1 MAARAGPGPPQFRK
15 FVPMK
20 TLSYLILLLLGLPLM
35 AQTTSIT
42 VEATGCKTMNLYA
55 FDGVTFEALD
65 AFTKDEDGKFR
76 LAAVTEG
83 PVFRYVGSKPADVRP
98 LIIGS
103 DETMTITGSCGKMK
117 LSKTT
122 DSPINQR
129 YQELK
134 LKFQA
139 NNRDFKNTMKTYQQ
153 TIASKDTVAIEKQK
167 AALVNLDD
175 RKRALLE
182 KTKTDD
188 PLLHRVVTLNT
199 YLNFLN
205 ENKGRFPNELDY
217 FVNTYFQFVD
227 FKDEGYGDLP
237 WTYEGNRN
245 FANTLLSA
253 VPGEQ
258 LADILGAIY
267 SKWPEGSRAKFFAMS
282 GGFSALAQKKHPG
295 TIKLADAIEAQYKAK
310 YPGQVA
316 QISAQA
322 ATLRTFSVGVEAP
335 LFAGPTPEGKE
346 ISLESL
352 RGKVVLIDFWASWCG
367 PCRRENPNVVKL
379 YDEYKSKGF
388 EILAVS
394 LDKTKDR
401 WVKAIADD
409 KLTWLHISDLKGWKS
424 KYAQQYGVSSIPQTV
439 LLDREG
445 KIMARNLRGKALEAK
460 LADVFSVK

>member
-1 MAARAGPGPPQFRK
+1 
-15 FVPMK
+15 MK
-20 TLSYLILLLLGLPLM
+20 TLSYLILLLIGLPLA
-35 AQTTSIT
+35 AQTTAIT
-42 VEATGCKTMNLYA
+42 VEATGCKTVNLYA
-55 FDGVTFEALD
+55 FDGVTFEAIE
-65 AFTKDEDGKFR
+65 AFTRGADGKFT
-76 LAAVTEG
+76 LAAPTEG
-83 PVFRYVGSKPADVRP
+83 PVFRYIGSKPADVLP
-98 LIIGS
+98 VIIGG
-103 DETMTITGSCGKMK
+103 DEAMTITGTCGRMK
-117 LSKTT
+117 NSKTAE
-122 DSPINQR
+122 SPINQR

-139 NNRDFKNTMKTYQQ
+139 NNRDFKNSMTAYQQ
-153 TIASKDTVAIEKQK
+153 AIASKDSVAIGEKK
-167 AALVNLDD
+167 AVLVSLDN

-199 YLNFLN
+199 YLNFVN
-205 ENKGRFPNELDY
+205 ENKGRFSNELDY
-217 FVNTYFQFVD
+217 FVNTYFQFID
-227 FKDEGYGDLP
+227 FEDEGYGDLP

-245 FANTLLSA
+245 FANTLVGA

-267 SKWPEGSRAKFFAMS
+267 GSWPEGSRAKFFAMS
-282 GGFSALAQKKHPG
+282 GGFAALAAKKHPA
-295 TIKLADAIEAQYKAK
+295 TVKLADAIETQYKAK

-322 ATLRTFSVGVEAP
+322 ATLRTFAVGAEAP
-335 LFAGPTPEGKE
+335 LFAGPSPEGEE

-379 YDEYKSKGF
+379 YDEYKEKGF

-409 KLTWLHISDLKGWKS
+409 KLTWLHISDLKGWQS
-424 KYAQQYGVSSIPQTV
+424 KYAKQYGVSSIPQTV

>member
-1 MAARAGPGPPQFRK
+1 
-15 FVPMK
+15 MK
-20 TLSYLILLLLGLPLM
+20 TLSYLVLLLLGLPLA
-35 AQTTSIT
+35 AQTTNIT
-42 VEATGCKTMNLYA
+42 VNATGCKTMNLYA
-55 FDGVTFEALD
+55 FDGVTFEALE
-65 AFTKDEDGKFR
+65 AFTGGTGGKFT
-76 LAAVTEG
+76 LAAPTEG
-83 PVFRYVGSKPADVRP
+83 PVFRYVGSSPTDVLP
-98 LIIGS
+98 VIIGG
-103 DETMTITGSCGKMK
+103 DEAMTISGTCGRMK
-117 LSKTT
+117 TSKTA
-122 DSPINQR
+122 DSPINRR

-134 LKFQA
+134 LTFQA
-139 NNRDFKNTMKTYQQ
+139 NNQDFRNSMTAYQQ
-153 TIASKDTVAIEKQK
+153 AIAGNDSVAIGKQK
-167 AALVNLDD
+167 AILVNLDD
-175 RKRALLE
+175 RKRTLLA
-182 KTKTDD
+182 KTKANE

-205 ENKGRFPNELDY
+205 ENKGRFQSELDY

-245 FANTLLSA
+245 FANTLITA

-267 SKWPEGSRAKFFAMS
+267 NSWPEGSRAKFFAMS
-282 GGFSALAQKKHPG
+282 GGFSSLAAKKHPA
-295 TIKLADAIEAQYKAK
+295 TVKLADAIEAQYKAK
-310 YPGQVA
+310 YPSQVA

-322 ATLRTFSVGVEAP
+322 AKLRSFAIGAEAP
-335 LFAGPTPEGKE
+335 LFAGPNPEGEK

-352 RGKVVLIDFWASWCG
+352 RGKIVLIDFWASWCG

-379 YDEYKSKGF
+379 YDAYKSKGF

-401 WVKAIADD
+401 WVKAITDD
-409 KLTWLHISDLKGWKS
+409 NLTWLHISDLKGWRS

-445 KIMARNLRGKALEAK
+445 KIMARNLRGKELEAK
-460 LADVFSVK
+460 LADIFSVK

>member
-1 MAARAGPGPPQFRK
+1 MVVLDRTGPPQFRK

-20 TLSYLILLLLGLPLM
+20 TITYLFFLLLGLPLV
-35 AQTTSIT
+35 AQTTTIS
-42 VEATGCKTMNLYA
+42 VEATGCKAMNLYA
-55 FDGVTFEALD
+55 FDGVTFEAID
-65 AFTKDEDGKFR
+65 AFTKGADGKFS
-76 LAAVTEG
+76 LDASTEG
-83 PVFRYVGSKPADVRP
+83 PVFRYVGSKPADVLP
-98 LIIGS
+98 VIIGG
-103 DETMTITGSCGKMK
+103 EEALAITGTCGKFRSAK
-117 LSKTT
+117 A

-129 YQELK
+129 YRDMK

-139 NNRDFKNTMKTYQQ
+139 HNQEFKKTMRTYQQ
-153 TIASKDTVAIEKQK
+153 AVASKDSVAIAAQK
-167 AALVNLDD
+167 AGLVKLDD
-175 RKRALLE
+175 TKRALLDQ
-182 KTKTDD
+182 TKKDD

-205 ENKGRFPNELDY
+205 ENKGRFQNELDY

-245 FANTLLSA
+245 FANTLVQA

-258 LADILGAIY
+258 LADILSAVY
-267 SKWPEGSRAKFFAMS
+267 QSWPEESRAKFFAMS
-282 GGFSALAQKKHPG
+282 GGFSALAAKKHPA
-295 TIKLADAIEAQYKAK
+295 TVKLADAIEAQYKAK
-310 YPGQVA
+310 YPRQVV

-322 ATLRTFSVGVEAP
+322 ATLRTFAVGAEAP
-335 LFAGPTPEGKE
+335 LFAGPNPEGEE

-379 YDEYKSKGF
+379 YDAYKDKGF

-439 LLDREG
+439 LLDRDG
-445 KIMARNLRGKALEAK
+445 KIMARNLRGKALEEK

>member
-1 MAARAGPGPPQFRK
+1 
-15 FVPMK
+15 MK
-20 TLSYLILLLLGLPLM
+20 TISYLFLLLLALPLG
-35 AQTTSIT
+35 AQTTTIT
-42 VEATGCKTMNLYA
+42 VDATGCKTMNLYA
-55 FDGVTFEALD
+55 FDGVTFEAIE
-65 AFTKDEDGKFR
+65 AFTKDAGGKFT
-76 LAAVTEG
+76 LAATTEG
-83 PVFRYVGSKPADVRP
+83 PVFRYVGSKTTDVLP
-98 LIIGS
+98 VIIGG
-103 DETMTITGSCGKMK
+103 DEAMTITGACGRMK
-117 LSKTT
+117 SSKTA
-122 DSPINQR
+122 DSPINQS
-129 YQELK
+129 YQALK
-134 LKFQA
+134 LKFQS
-139 NNRDFKNTMKTYQQ
+139 NNQDFKNSMTAYQQ
-153 TIASKDTVAIEKQK
+153 AIARKDSVAIAEKK
-167 AALVNLDD
+167 VVLVKLDD
-175 RKRALLE
+175 RKRTLLE
-182 KTKTDD
+182 KTKADD

-205 ENKGRFPNELDY
+205 ENKGRFSNELDY

-245 FANTLLSA
+245 FANTLVGA

-267 SKWPEGSRAKFFAMS
+267 GSWPEGSRAKFFAMS
-282 GGFSALAQKKHPG
+282 GGFSALAAKKHPA
-295 TIKLADAIEAQYKAK
+295 TVKLADAIEAQYKAK
-310 YPGQVA
+310 YPAQVA

-322 ATLRTFSVGVEAP
+322 TTLRTFAVGAEAP
-335 LFAGPTPEGKE
+335 LFAGPNPEGEE

-379 YDEYKSKGF
+379 YDKYKEKGF

>member
-1 MAARAGPGPPQFRK
+1 
-15 FVPMK
+15 MK
-20 TLSYLILLLLGLPLM
+20 TITSLFFLLFCLPLV
-35 AQTTSIT
+35 AQKTTIS
-42 VEATGCKTMNLYA
+42 VEATGCKAMNLYA
-55 FDGVTFEALD
+55 FDGVTFEAIE
-65 AFTKDEDGKFR
+65 AFTKGSDGKFT
-76 LAAVTEG
+76 LDAATEG
-83 PVFRYVGSKPADVRP
+83 PVFRYVGSKPADVLP
-98 LIIGS
+98 VIIGG
-103 DETMTITGSCGKMK
+103 DETLAITGTCGKLRSAK
-117 LSKTT
+117 A

-129 YQELK
+129 YRDMK

-139 NNRDFKNTMKTYQQ
+139 HNQEFKKTMRTYQQ
-153 TIASKDTVAIEKQK
+153 AVASKDSVAIATQK
-167 AALVNLDD
+167 AGLVKLDNT
-175 RKRALLE
+175 KRALLDQ
-182 KTKTDD
+182 TKTDD
-188 PLLHRVVTLNT
+188 PLLHRVVTMNT

-205 ENKGRFPNELDY
+205 ENKGRFQNELDY

-245 FANTLLSA
+245 FANTLVGA

-258 LADILGAIY
+258 LADILSAVY
-267 SKWPEGSRAKFFAMS
+267 QSWPEGSRAKFFAMS
-282 GGFSALAQKKHPG
+282 GGFSALAAKKHPA
-295 TIKLADAIEAQYKAK
+295 TVKLADAIEEQYQAK

-316 QISAQA
+316 QIAAQA
-322 ATLRTFSVGVEAP
+322 ATLRTFAVGAEAP
-335 LFAGPTPEGKE
+335 LFAGPNPEGEE

-379 YDEYKSKGF
+379 YNAYKDKGF

-394 LDKTKDR
+394 LDRTKDR

-424 KYAQQYGVSSIPQTV
+424 EYARQYGVSSIPQTV

>member
-1 MAARAGPGPPQFRK
+1 
-15 FVPMK
+15 MK
-20 TLSYLILLLLGLPLM
+20 TFSYLFLLLFGLPLA
-35 AQTTSIT
+35 AQTTAIS

-55 FDGVTFEALD
+55 FDGVTFEAIE
-65 AFTKDEDGKFR
+65 AFTQGADGKFI
-76 LAAVTEG
+76 LNAATEG
-83 PVFRYVGSKPADVRP
+83 PVFRYVGSKPADVLP
-98 LIIGS
+98 VIIGG
-103 DETMTITGSCGKMK
+103 DEAMTITGTCGK
-117 LSKTT
+117 LRSAKTV

-139 NNRDFKNTMKTYQQ
+139 HNQEFKSTMRTYQQ
-153 TIASKDTVAIEKQK
+153 AVDGKDSLAIAEQK
-167 AALVNLDD
+167 AGLVKLDD
-175 RKRALLE
+175 NKRALLDQ
-182 KTKTDD
+182 TKADD
-188 PLLHRVVTLNT
+188 PLLHRVVTMNT

-205 ENKGRFPNELDY
+205 ENKGRFQNELDY

-245 FANTLLSA
+245 FANTLVAA

-267 SKWPEGSRAKFFAMS
+267 NSWPEGSRAKFFAMS
-282 GGFSALAQKKHPG
+282 GGFSALAAKKHPA
-295 TIKLADAIEAQYKAK
+295 TVKLADAIEEQYKAK

-322 ATLRTFSVGVEAP
+322 ATLRTFAVGAEAP
-335 LFAGPTPEGKE
+335 LFAGPNPEGEE

-379 YDEYKSKGF
+379 YDAYKSKGF

-424 KYAQQYGVSSIPQTV
+424 QYAQQYGVSSIPQTV
-439 LLDREG
+439 LLDRDG
-445 KIMARNLRGKALEAK
+445 KIMARNLRGKALEEK

>member
-1 MAARAGPGPPQFRK
+1 
-15 FVPMK
+15 
-20 TLSYLILLLLGLPLM
+20 
-35 AQTTSIT
+35 
-42 VEATGCKTMNLYA
+42 
-55 FDGVTFEALD
+55 
-65 AFTKDEDGKFR
+65 
-76 LAAVTEG
+76 
-83 PVFRYVGSKPADVRP
+83 
-98 LIIGS
+98 
-103 DETMTITGSCGKMK
+103 MTITGTCGRMK
-117 LSKTT
+117 SGKTT

-129 YQELK
+129 YQDLK
-134 LKFQA
+134 LKFQE
-139 NNRDFKNTMKTYQQ
+139 NNRDFKSTMTAYQR
-153 TIASKDTVAIEKQK
+153 AVGSKDSTSIEQQRE
-167 AALVNLDD
+167 AMVELDD

-182 KTKTDD
+182 KTKTED

-199 YLNFLN
+199 YLNFIN
-205 ENKGRFPNELDY
+205 ENKGRFQNELDY

-245 FANTLLSA
+245 FANTLTGA

-267 SKWPEGSRAKFFAMS
+267 NSWPEGSRAKFFAMS
-282 GGFSALAQKKHPG
+282 GGFAALAQKKHPA
-295 TIKLADAIEAQYKAK
+295 TVKLADAIETQYEAV

-322 ATLRTFSVGVEAP
+322 ATLRTFAVGAEAP
-335 LFAGPTPEGKE
+335 LFAGPNPEGEE

-379 YDEYKSKGF
+379 YEAYKDKGF

-409 KLTWLHISDLKGWKS
+409 NLTWLHISDLKGWRS
-424 KYAQQYGVSSIPQTV
+424 QYAQQYGVSSIPQTV

-445 KIMARNLRGKALEAK
+445 KILARNLRGKSLEDK
-460 LADVFSVK
+460 LEDIFSVKK

>member
-1 MAARAGPGPPQFRK
+1 
-15 FVPMK
+15 MK
-20 TLSYLILLLLGLPLM
+20 TITYLFLLLLGLPLA
-35 AQTTSIT
+35 AQTTTIT
-42 VEATGCKTMNLYA
+42 VEAVGCPAINLYA
-55 FDGVTFEALD
+55 FDGVTFEAID
-65 AFTKDEDGKFR
+65 AFTKGADGKFT
-76 LAAVTEG
+76 LSAATEG
-83 PVFRYVGSKPADVRP
+83 PVFRYVGSKPADVLP
-98 LIIGS
+98 VIIGG
-103 DETMTITGSCGKMK
+103 DEAMTITGTCGKLRSAK
-117 LSKTT
+117 AGG
-122 DSPINQR
+122 SPINQR
-129 YQELK
+129 YQDLK

-139 NNRDFKNTMKTYQQ
+139 NNQTFKKTMRTYQQ
-153 TIASKDTVAIEKQK
+153 AVAGKDSVAIAKQK
-167 AALVNLDD
+167 AGLVELDNT
-175 RKRALLE
+175 KRALLE
-182 KTKTDD
+182 QTKKDD
-188 PLLHRVVTLNT
+188 PLLHRVVVMNT
-199 YLNFLN
+199 YLNYLN
-205 ENKGRFPNELDY
+205 ENKGRFQNELDY

-227 FKDEGYGDLP
+227 FKDEGFGDLP

-245 FANTLLSA
+245 FANTLVGA

-267 SKWPEGSRAKFFAMS
+267 KSWPEGSRAKFFAMS
-282 GGFSALAQKKHPG
+282 GGFSALAAKKHPA
-295 TIKLADAIEAQYKAK
+295 TVKLADAIEAQYQEK

-322 ATLRTFSVGVEAP
+322 ATLRTFAVGAEAP
-335 LFAGPTPEGKE
+335 LFAGPTPDGEE

-394 LDKTKDR
+394 LDRTKDR

-424 KYAQQYGVSSIPQTV
+424 EYARQYGVSSIPQTV

>member
-1 MAARAGPGPPQFRK
+1 
-15 FVPMK
+15 MK
-20 TLSYLILLLLGLPLM
+20 TISYLFFLLLSLPL
-35 AQTTSIT
+35 AGQTTTIS
-42 VEATGCKTMNLYA
+42 VEATGCKTINLYA
-55 FDGVTFEALD
+55 FDGVTFEAIETFTKGVDGNFNLD
-65 AFTKDEDGKFR
+65 ATIE
-76 LAAVTEG
+76 E
-83 PVFRYVGSKPADVRP
+83 PVFRYVGSKPSDVLP
-98 LIIGS
+98 VIIGGS
-103 DETMTITGSCGKMK
+103 ETMSIAGTCGRFR
-117 LSKTT
+117 SAKTT

-139 NNRDFKNTMKTYQQ
+139 NNQQFKKTMRTYQQ
-153 TIASKDTVAIEKQK
+153 AVASKDSVAIATQK
-167 AALVNLDD
+167 EGLVKLDNT
-175 RKRALLE
+175 KRDLLAQ
-182 KTKTDD
+182 TKKED

-199 YLNFLN
+199 YLNYLN
-205 ENKGRFPNELDY
+205 ENKGRFQNELDY

-245 FANTLLSA
+245 FANTLVGA

-267 SKWPEGSRAKFFAMS
+267 KSWPEGSRAKFFAMS
-282 GGFSALAQKKHPG
+282 GGFSSLAAKKHPA
-295 TIKLADAIEAQYKAK
+295 TVKLADAIEAQFKAK
-310 YPGQVA
+310 YPRQVA

-322 ATLRTFSVGVEAP
+322 ATLRTFAVGAEAP
-335 LFAGPTPEGKE
+335 LFTGPTPEGEE

-379 YDEYKSKGF
+379 YNTYKSKGF

-424 KYAQQYGVSSIPQTV
+424 KYARQYGVSSIPQTV

-460 LADVFSVK
+460 LAEVFSVK